1 MSYPKS
7 LAINPLCPS
16 RLPQPNIVQ
25 DLIMMNVLNEVAL
38 ERKTGFS
45 NLGIISLDE
54 VRSERTSQ
62 KEIIPTS

>member
-7 LAINPLCPS
+7 LAINPLSPS

-25 DLIMMNVLNEVAL
+25 DLIMMNVLYEIAL